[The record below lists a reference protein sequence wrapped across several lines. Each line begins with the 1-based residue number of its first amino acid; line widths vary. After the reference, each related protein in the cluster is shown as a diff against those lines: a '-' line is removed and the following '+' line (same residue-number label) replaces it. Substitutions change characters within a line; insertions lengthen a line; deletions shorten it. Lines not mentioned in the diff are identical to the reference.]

1 MIEWLAPALI
11 RYSSNPRAKTQG
23 SDIERTVGETLIIAR
38 AAETTGEEAQIRK
51 KALNEDSVKDPRLGE
66 RRDVAFSGT

>member
-11 RYSSNPRAKTQG
+11 RYSPNPRPKTQG

-38 AAETTGEEAQIRK
+38 AAETTGEDARIRK